1 MTATARMAL
10 IGLVFEPI
18 QEADEAFVLDSWV
31 RSYVPKAPTA
41 HEWARGYRNE
51 QVIAKR
57 CLLEGSTIMAVI
69 PGYGR
74 QLAGW
79 INFDGPTVSYVYV
92 KNLFRGQDIGSA
104 LLEHALGE
112 SKIACYTHDTP
123 GFQSL
128 LRSFE
133 RTHPN
138 AEFRHADQA
147 SEALTSKQGSEAGSA
162 SQAVRG

>member
-1 MTATARMAL
+1 MAL
-10 IGLVFEPI
+10 IGLVFEPM
-18 QEADEAFVLDSWV
+18 QETDEAFVLDSWV

-79 INFDGPTVSYVYV
+79 ICSADSKIFYIYV

-112 SKIACYTHDTP
+112 SAIACYTHDTP

-128 LRSFE
+128 LRSFK

-138 AEFRHADQA
+138 TEFRHADQA
-147 SEALTSKQGSEAGSA
+147 SEAFTSKQGSQAGA
-162 SQAVRG
+162 TGEAVRG